1 MILPAYVLDCIRLLE
16 NSNHEAYAVGG
27 CVRDAL
33 LGLQPQDYDLC
44 TDASPDQIKSIFSR
58 FRLVLA
64 GEKHG
69 TVTVLTDGGPVEIT
83 TFRTEGGYRDNRHP
97 DWVAF
102 VTDVKEDLSRRDFTI
117 NAMAYSPSR
126 GLVDPW
132 NGRWDLAAGI
142 LRTVGDPAIRFSED
156 ALRILRGMRFA
167 ARYRLTV
174 EAQTRQAM
182 LEKAYLL
189 PHLAAERIFCELSK
203 LLVLVSRTDLLDFA
217 PVFAQI
223 IPELQ
228 PTIGFDQH
236 NPHHAYD
243 IYTHTAY
250 VTTAVPG
257 ILSLRLAAL
266 LHDIGKVP
274 TFTLDDA
281 GCGHFLGHAKVSA
294 QMAQTILLRL
304 KAPTALREQV
314 VNLIARHMT
323 ILEPDK
329 RLLRRRL
336 GQYGV
341 EETNLLLQLQQ
352 ADDSNKGTAASMSH
366 FAIVAQLL
374 EQIRQED
381 DCLTIRDLA
390 INGNDLMALGFIPG
404 KRIGCCLAYLLQ
416 QVQDE
421 LLVNSKEPLSQ
432 EALRFLQTHQEE
444 RQ

>member
-1 MILPAYVLDCIRLLE
+1 MTLPAYVLDCIKLLE
-16 NSNHEAYAVGG
+16 RNNHEAYAVGG

-33 LGLQPQDYDLC
+33 LGLQPHDYDLC
-44 TDASPDQIKSIFSR
+44 TDASPDQMKSIFSR
-58 FRLVLA
+58 YRLVLA

-69 TVTVLTDGGPVEIT
+69 TVTVLTEGGPVEIT
-83 TFRTEGGYRDNRHP
+83 TFRTEGGYHDNRHP
-97 DWVAF
+97 DWVTF

-117 NAMAYSPSR
+117 NAMAYSPSQ

-132 NGRWDLAAGI
+132 NGHEDLAAGI
-142 LRTVGDPAIRFSED
+142 LRAVGDPATRFTED

-167 ARYRLTV
+167 ARYHLTV
-174 EAQTRQAM
+174 EEKTRQAM
-182 LEKAYLL
+182 LEKAHLL
-189 PHLAAERIFCELSK
+189 PHLAAERIFSELCQ
-203 LLVLVSRTDLLDFA
+203 LIVLVTANDLLDFA
-217 PVFAQI
+217 PILAQI

-228 PTIGFDQH
+228 PAIGFDQK

-243 IYTHTAY
+243 IYTHTAH
-250 VTTAVPG
+250 VVAAVPK

-294 QMAQTILLRL
+294 QMADHILLRL

-323 ILEPDK
+323 VLEPDK

-336 GQYGV
+336 GQYGID
-341 EETNLLLQLQQ
+341 ETHLLLHLQQ
-352 ADDSNKGTAASMSH
+352 ADDSSKGTAPSVLH
-366 FAIVAQLL
+366 FSTVARLL
-374 EQIRQED
+374 EEIRLED
-381 DCLTIRDLA
+381 TCFTIRDLA
-390 INGNDLMALGFIPG
+390 INGNDLIALGFAPG
-404 KRIGCCLAYLLQ
+404 KNIGKCLAHLLQ

-421 LLVNSKEPLSQ
+421 LLVNLQEPLTQ
-432 EALRFLQTHQEE
+432 EALRFLQNHQEE
-444 RQ
+444 LS

>member
-1 MILPAYVLDCIRLLE
+1 MILPAHVLECIQLLE
-16 NSNHEAYAVGG
+16 SNGYEAYAVGG

-33 LGLQPQDYDLC
+33 LGLQAQDYDLC
-44 TDASPDQIKSIFSR
+44 TDAAPQQIKAVFSHY
-58 FRLVLA
+58 RLVLS

-69 TVTVLTDGGPVEIT
+69 TVAVITSGGLVEIT
-83 TFRTEGGYRDNRHP
+83 TYRTEGGYQDNRHP
-97 DWVAF
+97 DWVRF
-102 VTDVKEDLSRRDFTI
+102 VTDIREDLSRRDFTI
-117 NAMAYSPSR
+117 NAMAFSPKR
-126 GLVDPW
+126 GLTDPW
-132 NGRWDLAAGI
+132 GGRHDLDTGV
-142 LRTVGDPAIRFSED
+142 LRAVGDPSVRFSED

-167 ARYRLTV
+167 ARYHLQV
-174 EAQTRQAM
+174 EPQTQQAM
-182 LEKAYLL
+182 LDQAYLL
-189 PHLAAERIFCELSK
+189 PHLAAERVFSELCK
-203 LLVLVSRTDLLDFA
+203 LIVLVDAQDLLQYA
-217 PVFAQI
+217 PVFAKI

-228 PTIGFDQH
+228 PTMGFDQR

-243 IYTHTAY
+243 VYTHTAY
-250 VTTAVPG
+250 VTAAVPG

-281 GCGHFLGHAKVSA
+281 GCGHFLGHAKASA

-323 ILEPDK
+323 IPEPDK

-352 ADDSNKGTAASMSH
+352 ADFRSKGTVADDPV
-366 FAIVAQLL
+366 FDAIARLL
-374 EQIRQED
+374 DQIIQED
-381 DCLTIRDLA
+381 ACLRIHDLA
-390 INGNDLMALGFIPG
+390 INGHDLIALGFTPG
-404 KRIGCCLAYLLQ
+404 KQIGRCLSYLLQ

-421 LLVNSKEPLSQ
+421 LLCNSKEPLLQ
-432 EALRFLQTHQEE
+432 EARHFLQTQQEDIP
-444 RQ
+444 